1 MKCLFGLLLAV
12 TLVACNIRSSI
23 TVRPPVVSDSAMVV
37 CAHPL
42 AARTGINVLRNG
54 GNATDA
60 AVAIQ
65 FALAVVYP
73 GAGNL
78 GGGGLAVWRMNNGA
92 IYSLDYREK
101 APERAWT
108 NMFLDETE
116 TVIADQSLKTP
127 LASGVPGSVAGLW
140 ASHQRFGK
148 LPWRSLVQPAI
159 DLARNG
165 FALTKK
171 EAESLNGIQLELLE
185 NNSIRP
191 DAFIKDRWNEGD
203 SLLLPDLARTLERIR
218 DLGAKGFYE
227 GETADLI
234 AAEMER
240 SNGIINLNDLKN
252 YTAIWRDPLTDNYK
266 SYRIISMA
274 PPSSGGVGLVQLLK
288 SIEPYP
294 VSEWGSHSAKTI
306 HLFTEAQRRTYA
318 DRARYLGDPDFVSVP
333 VKTLISTSY
342 VRERMNSFDPGRA
355 TPSSAIQEG
364 IVTAYES
371 TQTTHLSVVDSE
383 GNAVSATTT
392 LNDSYGSKI
401 VVSGAGFLL
410 NNEMDDFS
418 LKPGVPNMYG
428 AIGGEANKILPG
440 KRMLSSMTPTILE
453 KNGALYMVIGSPG
466 GTRIITSVFQSIVNV
481 VEFGMNM
488 QEAVDAKRVH
498 SQWLP
503 DEISPEPGALKD
515 DVAAKLKELGHTIT
529 FIDWDFGRVDAILVR
544 ENHTLE
550 GGADSR
556 GDDIALGF

>member
-1 MKCLFGLLLAV
+1 MKRLFGLLLAV
-12 TLVACNIRSSI
+12 SLVACKITPSVTIRQ
-23 TVRPPVVSDSAMVV
+23 PVVADSAMVV

-42 AARTGINVLRNG
+42 AARIGIDALRIG

-78 GGGGLAVWRMNNGA
+78 GGGGLAVWRMNNGD

-101 APERAWT
+101 APEKAST

-116 TVIADQSLKTP
+116 SVIPDQSLKTP

-140 ASHQRFGK
+140 SSHQRFGK
-148 LPWRSLVQPAI
+148 LPWKLLVQPAI

-165 FALTKK
+165 FPLTIK
-171 EAESLNGIQLELLE
+171 EAENLNSVQQELSE

-191 DAFIKDRWNEGD
+191 DAFIKDYWNEGD
-203 SLLLPDLARTLERIR
+203 SLFLPELASTLERIR

-227 GETADLI
+227 GKTAELI
-234 AAEMER
+234 VAEMQR
-240 SNGIINLNDLKN
+240 SNGIISLNDLKN
-252 YTAIWRDPLTDNYK
+252 YAAVWREPLTDNYK
-266 SYRIISMA
+266 DYRVISMP
-274 PPSSGGVGLVQLLK
+274 PPSSGGIGLVQLLK

-294 VSEWGSHSAKTI
+294 VSEWGPHSTRTI

-318 DRARYLGDPDFVSVP
+318 DRARYLGDPDFVGIP
-333 VKTLISTSY
+333 VKALISTSY
-342 VRERMNSFDPGRA
+342 IRDRMKSYNPEKA
-355 TPSSAIQEG
+355 TPSSIIQEG
-364 IVTAYES
+364 IAAAYES
-371 TQTTHLSVVDSE
+371 AQTTHLSVVDSE

-392 LNDSYGSKI
+392 LNDNYGSKI
-401 VVSGAGFLL
+401 VVAGAGFLL

-418 LKPGVPNMYG
+418 LKPGVPNLYG

-453 KNGALYMVIGSPG
+453 KNGKLYMVIGSPG

-481 VEFGMNM
+481 IEFDMNM

-498 SQWLP
+498 HQWLP
-503 DEISPEPGALKD
+503 DEIFPEPGALQD
-515 DVAAKLKELGHTIT
+515 EVVSELKQLGHTIT
-529 FIDWDFGRVDAILVR
+529 FLDWDFGRVDAILVR
-544 ENHTLE
+544 ENQTLE

-556 GDDIALGF
+556 GDDIAVGF